1 MTRQEALEA
10 AVALLLDQDCGNADL
25 PALASGTWG
34 QLAEFV
40 LDKTGRTDLA
50 DAIWEGR

>member
-1 MTRQEALEA
+1 MTRQEAIEA
-10 AVALLLDQDCGNADL
+10 AALIIGQDCG
-25 PALASGTWG
+25 PALAVLAADSWG
-34 QLAEFV
+34 ALAQEV